1 RLGLSGR
8 NASEFG
14 APIRR
19 ARLRA
24 LSPSAQL
31 SGIPNHPEGT
41 AAAQAVDQKARTTM
55 KKSPKKLSMNK
66 QTLRVLVGDELADVA
81 GGWLRPPISWS
92 CPQPAPSS
100 SNCPK
105 L

>member
-1 RLGLSGR
+1 MRR
-8 NASEFG
+8 SE
-14 APIRR
+14 
-19 ARLRA
+19 
-24 LSPSAQL
+24 SE
-31 SGIPNHPEGT
+31 N
-41 AAAQAVDQKARTTM
+41 DM
-55 KKSPKKLSMNK
+55 KKSSRKLNVNK